1 MLLILE
7 VVEALKLIWIK
18 LANRLSWAIAQ
29 GALFSKIHEVAV
41 AQGEL
46 IASVQVRPV
55 RSLGGGDI
63 RKIYPDLLN

>member
-7 VVEALKLIWIK
+7 VEEALKSMRMK
-18 LANRLSWAIAQ
+18 RANRPSRAIAQ

-63 RKIYPDLLN
+63 RKIYLDLLN